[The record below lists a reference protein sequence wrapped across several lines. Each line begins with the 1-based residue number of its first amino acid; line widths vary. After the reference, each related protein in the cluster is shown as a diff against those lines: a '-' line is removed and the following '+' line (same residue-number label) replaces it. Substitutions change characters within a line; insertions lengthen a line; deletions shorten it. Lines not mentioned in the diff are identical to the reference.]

1 MLMRQASALRA
12 ATPLFVFLTVLSSA
26 CGAQE
31 KAAAGAGAGKGWV
44 PLPSGGRLYYEV
56 AGTKGDTIVVPGAVF
71 WESALAPLAQN
82 HTVIFYDLLG
92 RGRSDTASASRI
104 AMDSIV
110 ADLETLRPG
119 GSPGARESHCPH
131 GRVSVVVPSTRTH
144 RAD

>member
-1 MLMRQASALRA
+1 MYGPFAGRA
-12 ATPLFVFLTVLSSA
+12 AVLSLALVTALCPA
-26 CGAQE
+26 C
-31 KAAAGAGAGKGWV
+31 AGQKNPAAGKGWV
-44 PLPSGGRLYYEV
+44 TLRSGGRLYYEV

-110 ADLETLRPG
+110 ADLETLRKFF
-119 GSPGARESHCPH
+119 
-131 GRVSVVVPSTRTH
+131 RVDRMNLVGV
-144 RAD
+144 